1 MHLSWSIS
9 CKLCV
14 TIKRTISKIGAK
26 KTSDATGT
34 EQTGCVYFWIDS
46 PVFHL
51 ENGKRKIQTT
61 TVSTMLTKAKLF

>member
-1 MHLSWSIS
+1 MYLSWSIS

-14 TIKRTISKIGAK
+14 TIKRTIKENIRH
-26 KTSDATGT
+26 GT

-51 ENGKRKIQTT
+51 VNGKLKIQTT
-61 TVSTMLTKAKLF
+61 TVSTLLTKAKSF